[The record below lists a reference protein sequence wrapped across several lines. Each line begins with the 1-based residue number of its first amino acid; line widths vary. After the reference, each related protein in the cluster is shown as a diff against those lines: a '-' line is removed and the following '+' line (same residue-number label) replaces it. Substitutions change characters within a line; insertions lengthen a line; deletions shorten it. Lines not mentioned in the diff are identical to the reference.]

1 MLHTKHKVKARPHHS
16 CSITLLFTY
25 NTERI
30 VFPRGTQD
38 RGGFNANQWLP
49 CKETS
54 HNVLLQQR
62 ELKLWSLCHLQEAW
76 RDGHVPLRCGRS
88 IIRRRLI
95 AAADHLQK
103 VVDIME
109 AAGRER
115 ELWSNYLREGLR
127 MCLTF

>member
-1 MLHTKHKVKARPHHS
+1 MSS
-16 CSITLLFTY
+16 CCDATGRLVEL
-25 NTERI
+25 EQ
-30 VFPRGTQD
+30 GTQD
-38 RGGFNANQWLP
+38 RGGFNANQWLS
-49 CKETS
+49 CKEAS

-62 ELKLWSLCHLQEAW
+62 ELKLGSLCHLQEAW
-76 RDGHVPLRCGRS
+76 RDGHVPLWCGRS
-88 IIRRRLI
+88 IIGRGLI

-103 VVDIME
+103 VIDIME